1 MSTATSEIRATSDIR
16 NVAVIGHGGTGKTSL
31 VEQALVRGKV
41 VPKFAP
47 VDGGKSVSDHSPEE
61 IARGISVHTG
71 AAHLPWNGAKI
82 NLLDTPGSADF
93 IGEVVAA
100 LHVSDVAVMVVGADV
115 GVQIETAKLWRRL
128 QAAGKPCIVFVNQMD
143 KEHANF
149 ATVLADLREKLSGSF
164 VPVVVPIGDGA
175 GFSGVVDLL
184 SGKALTHMGGQESPG
199 TVPDDLADTIEEYRQ
214 SVIEGAAEGSD
225 ELMEKYLEEE
235 SLSDDE
241 VRTGLATSLHGNL
254 VVPVVAGSATLN
266 SGVASLLDALAAAA
280 PSPAGG
286 VDTDGAPSAF
296 VFKTSLDQYS
306 GKLSWIKVMT
316 GEITPDTE
324 LTVTRDGR
332 KERITKL
339 FTLCGSQLIDSRGL
353 AAGDLGVL
361 TKLTSAATG
370 DTLSQ
375 QSDLAYPPLD
385 LPQPVHAVTLAA
397 QSKKDEDKLGQF
409 LSRSAEEDPTFKV
422 RYNGETRE
430 TVVSA
435 MGELQLSI
443 ALERLKTTAKV
454 EVETN
459 VPRVAYRETITRS
472 AAAEYQHKKQTGGHG
487 QYAKVEITIK
497 PLPRGEQFSFV
508 NQTVGGAISKG
519 YIPGVE
525 KGLREGMAGGV
536 LAGFPVV
543 DVEIAL
549 VDGKEHSVD
558 SSELAFSLAARGALR
573 SAIDQA
579 RPALLEPVANLTVFV
594 EEGYLGDVL
603 SDLSSRRGRIQGQE
617 PIDGGMLEVKALV
630 PQAELLRYA
639 IDLKSMT
646 SGTASFEMEFD
657 HYAPLT
663 GRLADDIIKRSQE
676 ADTVGAGR

>member
-1 MSTATSEIRATSDIR
+1 MSTATSDIR
-16 NVAVIGHGGTGKTSL
+16 NVALIGHGGTGKSSL
-31 VEQALVRGKV
+31 FEQALVRGKV

-47 VDGGKSVSDHSPEE
+47 VEGGKSVSDHSPEE
-61 IARGISVHTG
+61 VARGISVHTA
-71 AAHLPWNGAKI
+71 AAHLAWNGAKI

-93 IGEVVAA
+93 IGDVVAA
-100 LHVSDVAVMVVGADV
+100 LHVSDVAVMVIGADV

-149 ATVLADLREKLSGSF
+149 ANVLADLRDKLPGSF

-184 SGKALTHMGGQESPG
+184 RGTALTHMGGQESPG
-199 TVPDDLADTIEEYRQ
+199 TVPGDLEDAIEDYRQ
-214 SVIEGAAEGSD
+214 GVIEGAADGSD

-235 SLSDDE
+235 TLSDDE
-241 VRTGLATSLHGNL
+241 VRTGLAASLHANL
-254 VVPVVAGSATLN
+254 VVPVLAGSATLN
-266 SGVASLLDALAAAA
+266 SGVACLLDVLEAAA
-280 PSPAGG
+280 PAPAAA
-286 VDTDGAPSAF
+286 DGAPSAF

-306 GKLSWIKVMT
+306 GKLSWIKVMS
-316 GEITPDTE
+316 GEITPDTD
-324 LTVTRDGR
+324 LVDTRDAR

-339 FTLCGSQLIDSRGL
+339 FTLRGSQLVDSDGL
-353 AAGDLGVL
+353 AAGDLGVF

-370 DTLSQ
+370 DTLAQ
-375 QSDLAYPPLD
+375 QSDLSYPPLD

-409 LSRSAEEDPTFKV
+409 LSRAAEEDPTFKV

-443 ALERLKTTAKV
+443 ALERLKNAAKV

-459 VPRVAYRETITRS
+459 VPRVAYRETIARPS
-472 AAAEYQHKKQTGGHG
+472 SAEYQHKKQTGGHG
-487 QYAKVEITIK
+487 QYAKVEIKVK

-508 NQTVGGAISKG
+508 NETVGGAISKG

-525 KGLREGMAGGV
+525 KGLREGMASGV
-536 LAGFPVV
+536 VAGFPVV
-543 DVEIAL
+543 DVEVAL

-573 SAIDQA
+573 SALEHA
-579 RPALLEPVANLTVFV
+579 KPVLLEPVANLTVYV

-617 PIDGGMLEVKALV
+617 PVDRGMLEVKALV

-646 SGTASFEMEFD
+646 SGTASFEMAFD
-657 HYAPLT
+657 HYAPIT

-676 ADTVGAGR
+676 ADAVVAGR

>member
-1 MSTATSEIRATSDIR
+1 M
-16 NVAVIGHGGTGKTSL
+16 
-31 VEQALVRGKV
+31 
-41 VPKFAP
+41 
-47 VDGGKSVSDHSPEE
+47 
-61 IARGISVHTG
+61 
-71 AAHLPWNGAKI
+71 
-82 NLLDTPGSADF
+82 
-93 IGEVVAA
+93 
-100 LHVSDVAVMVVGADV
+100 
-115 GVQIETAKLWRRL
+115 
-128 QAAGKPCIVFVNQMD
+128 
-143 KEHANF
+143 
-149 ATVLADLREKLSGSF
+149 
-164 VPVVVPIGDGA
+164 
-175 GFSGVVDLL
+175 
-184 SGKALTHMGGQESPG
+184 
-199 TVPDDLADTIEEYRQ
+199 
-214 SVIEGAAEGSD
+214 
-225 ELMEKYLEEE
+225 
-235 SLSDDE
+235 
-241 VRTGLATSLHGNL
+241 
-254 VVPVVAGSATLN
+254 
-266 SGVASLLDALAAAA
+266 
-280 PSPAGG
+280 
-286 VDTDGAPSAF
+286 
-296 VFKTSLDQYS
+296 FKTSLDQYS
-306 GKLSWIKVMT
+306 GKLSWIKVMS

-324 LTVTRDGR
+324 LVDTRDGR

-339 FTLCGSQLIDSRGL
+339 FTLCGSQLMDSAGL

-370 DTLSQ
+370 DTLAQ
-375 QSDLAYPPLD
+375 QSDLTYPPLD

-409 LSRSAEEDPTFKV
+409 LSRAAEEDPTFKV

-430 TVVSA
+430 TVVST

-443 ALERLKTTAKV
+443 VLERLKNAAKV

-459 VPRVAYRETITRS
+459 VPRVAYRETIARPS
-472 AAAEYQHKKQTGGHG
+472 AAEYQHKKQTGGHG
-487 QYAKVEITIK
+487 QYAKVEIKVK

-508 NQTVGGAISKG
+508 NETVGGAVSKG

-543 DVEIAL
+543 DVEVSL

-573 SAIDQA
+573 SALDHA
-579 RPALLEPVANLTVFV
+579 KPVLLEPVANLTVYV

-603 SDLSSRRGRIQGQE
+603 SDLSGRRGRIQGQE
-617 PIDGGMLEVKALV
+617 PVGGGLLEVKALV
-630 PQAELLRYA
+630 PQAELLRYG

-676 ADTVGAGR
+676 ADAVVAGR

>member
-1 MSTATSEIRATSDIR
+1 MSTAASDIR
-16 NVAVIGHGGTGKTSL
+16 NVALIGHGGTGKTSL

-47 VDGGKSVSDHSPEE
+47 VDGGKSVSDHTPEE
-61 IARGISVHTG
+61 VARGISVHT
-71 AAHLPWNGAKI
+71 AVAHLPWKGAKI

-93 IGEVVAA
+93 VGEVVAA
-100 LHVSDVAVMVVGADV
+100 LHVSDVAVLVVGGDV

-149 ATVLADLREKLSGSF
+149 ANTLADLREKLSGSF
-164 VPVVVPIGDGA
+164 VPAVVPIGDGA

-199 TVPDDLADTIEEYRQ
+199 AVPDDLADTVEEYRQ
-214 SVIEGAAEGSD
+214 DLIEGAAEGSD

-235 SLSDDE
+235 TLSDDE
-241 VRTGLATSLHGNL
+241 VRTGLAASLHGNL

-266 SGVASLLDALAAAA
+266 SGVASLLDVLQAVA
-280 PSPAGG
+280 PSAATGDG
-286 VDTDGAPSAF
+286 LDGAGAPAAF

-306 GKLSWIKVMT
+306 GRLSWIKVMS

-324 LTVTRDGR
+324 LVDTRDGR

-339 FTLCGSQLIDSRGL
+339 FTLCGSQLVDSAGL
-353 AAGDLGVL
+353 AAGDLGVF

-370 DTLSQ
+370 DTLAQ
-375 QSDLAYPPLD
+375 QADLSYPPLD

-409 LSRSAEEDPTFKV
+409 LTRAAEEDPTLKV

-443 ALERLKTTAKV
+443 ALERLKNTAKV

-459 VPRVAYRETITRS
+459 VPRVAYRETITRP
-472 AAAEYQHKKQTGGHG
+472 AGAEYQHKKQTGGHG
-487 QYAKVEITIK
+487 QYAKVEIRIK
-497 PLPRGEQFSFV
+497 PLPRGEDFSFV
-508 NQTVGGAISKG
+508 NQIVGGAIAKG

-543 DVEIAL
+543 DVEVAL

-573 SAIDQA
+573 SALDQA
-579 RPALLEPVANLTVFV
+579 RPVLLEPVANLTVYV
-594 EEGYLGDVL
+594 EESYLGDVL
-603 SDLSSRRGRIQGQE
+603 SDLSGRRGRIQGQE
-617 PIDGGMLEVKALV
+617 PVDGGMLEVKALV

-657 HYAPLT
+657 NYAPLT
-663 GRLADDIIKRSQE
+663 GRMADDIIKRSKE
-676 ADTVGAGR
+676 PDAVASGR

>member
-1 MSTATSEIRATSDIR
+1 MSTATSDIR
-16 NVAVIGHGGTGKTSL
+16 NVAIIGHGGTGKSSL
-31 VEQALVRGKV
+31 FEQALARGKV

-47 VDGGKSVSDHSPEE
+47 VEGGKSVSDHSPEE
-61 IARGISVHTG
+61 VARGISVHT
-71 AAHLPWNGAKI
+71 AVAHLAWNGAKI

-93 IGEVVAA
+93 IGDVVAA
-100 LHVSDVAVMVVGADV
+100 LHVSGVAVMVIGADV

-149 ATVLADLREKLSGSF
+149 ANVLADLRDKLPGSF

-184 SGKALTHMGGQESPG
+184 RGTALTHMGGQESPG
-199 TVPDDLADTIEEYRQ
+199 TVPGDLEDTIEEYRQ
-214 SVIEGAAEGSD
+214 GVIEGAAEGSD
-225 ELMEKYLEEE
+225 ELTEKYLEEE
-235 SLSDDE
+235 TLSDDE
-241 VRTGLATSLHGNL
+241 VRTGLAASLHANL
-254 VVPVVAGSATLN
+254 VVPVLAGSATLN
-266 SGVASLLDALAAAA
+266 SGVACLLDVLEAAA
-280 PSPAGG
+280 PAPAAA
-286 VDTDGAPSAF
+286 DGAPSAF

-306 GKLSWIKVMT
+306 GKLSWIKVMS
-316 GEITPDTE
+316 GEVTPDTE
-324 LTVTRDGR
+324 LVDTRDAR

-339 FTLCGSQLIDSRGL
+339 FTLCGSQLVDSDGL
-353 AAGDLGVL
+353 AAGDLGVF

-370 DTLSQ
+370 DTLAQ
-375 QSDLAYPPLD
+375 QSDLSYPPLD

-409 LSRSAEEDPTFKV
+409 LSRAAEEDPTFKV

-430 TVVSA
+430 TVVST
-435 MGELQLSI
+435 MGELQLAI
-443 ALERLKTTAKV
+443 VLERLKNAAKV

-459 VPRVAYRETITRS
+459 VPRVAYRETIARPS
-472 AAAEYQHKKQTGGHG
+472 GAEYQHKKQTGGHG
-487 QYAKVEITIK
+487 QYAKVEIKVK
-497 PLPRGEQFSFV
+497 PLPRGEKFSFV
-508 NQTVGGAISKG
+508 NETVGGAISKG

-525 KGLREGMAGGV
+525 KGLREGMASGV
-536 LAGFPVV
+536 VAGFPVV
-543 DVEIAL
+543 DVEVAL

-573 SAIDQA
+573 SAIEHA
-579 RPALLEPVANLTVFV
+579 KPVLLEPVANLTVYV
-594 EEGYLGDVL
+594 EDGYLGDVL

-617 PIDGGMLEVKALV
+617 PVDGGMLEVKALV

-646 SGTASFEMEFD
+646 SGTASFETAFD

-676 ADTVGAGR
+676 ADAVVAGR

>member
-1 MSTATSEIRATSDIR
+1 MSTATSDIR
-16 NVAVIGHGGTGKTSL
+16 NVAIIGHGGIGKTSL
-31 VEQALVRGKV
+31 FEQALARGKV

-47 VDGGKSVSDHSPEE
+47 VEGGKSVSDHSPEE
-61 IARGISVHTG
+61 VARGISLHTA
-71 AAHLPWNGAKI
+71 AAHLAWNGAKI

-93 IGEVVAA
+93 IGDVVAA
-100 LHVSDVAVMVVGADV
+100 LHVSDVAVMVIGADA

-149 ATVLADLREKLSGSF
+149 ANVLADLRDKLPGSF

-184 SGKALTHMGGQESPG
+184 RGKALTHMGGQESPG
-199 TVPDDLADTIEEYRQ
+199 TVPGDLEDTIEEYRQ
-214 SVIEGAAEGSD
+214 GVIEGAAEGSD

-235 SLSDDE
+235 TLSDDE
-241 VRTGLATSLHGNL
+241 VRTGLAASLHANL
-254 VVPVVAGSATLN
+254 VVPVLAGSATLN
-266 SGVASLLDALAAAA
+266 SGVACLLDVLEAAA
-280 PSPAGG
+280 PAPAAA
-286 VDTDGAPSAF
+286 DGAPSAF

-306 GKLSWIKVMT
+306 GKLSWIKVMS
-316 GEITPDTE
+316 GQITPDTE
-324 LTVTRDGR
+324 LVDTRDAR

-339 FTLCGSQLIDSRGL
+339 FTLCGSHLVDSDGL
-353 AAGDLGVL
+353 AAGDLGVF

-370 DTLSQ
+370 DTLAQ
-375 QSDLAYPPLD
+375 QSDLSYPPLD

-409 LSRSAEEDPTFKV
+409 LSRAAEEDPTFKV

-430 TVVSA
+430 TVVST
-435 MGELQLSI
+435 MGELQLAI
-443 ALERLKTTAKV
+443 VLERLKNAAKV

-459 VPRVAYRETITRS
+459 VPRVAYRETIARPS
-472 AAAEYQHKKQTGGHG
+472 GAEYQHKKQTGGHG
-487 QYAKVEITIK
+487 QYAKVEITVR
-497 PLPRGEQFSFV
+497 PLPRGEKFSFV
-508 NQTVGGAISKG
+508 NETVGGAISKG

-525 KGLREGMAGGV
+525 KGLREGMASGV
-536 LAGFPVV
+536 VAGFPVV
-543 DVEIAL
+543 DVEVAL

-573 SAIDQA
+573 SAIEHA
-579 RPALLEPVANLTVFV
+579 KPVLLEPVANLTVYV

-617 PIDGGMLEVKALV
+617 PVDGGMLEVKALV

-646 SGTASFEMEFD
+646 SGTASFETAFD

-663 GRLADDIIKRSQE
+663 GRLADDIIKRSRE
-676 ADTVGAGR
+676 ADAVVAGR

>member
-1 MSTATSEIRATSDIR
+1 MSTPTSDIR
-16 NVAVIGHGGTGKTSL
+16 NVAIIGHGGTGKTS
-31 VEQALVRGKV
+31 VFEQALVRGKV

-47 VDGGKSVSDHSPEE
+47 VEGGKSVSDHSSEE
-61 IARGISVHTG
+61 VARGISVRT
-71 AAHLPWNGAKI
+71 AVAHVPWNGAKV

-100 LHVSDVAVMVVGADV
+100 LHVSDVAVMVVGGDV
-115 GVQIETAKLWRRL
+115 GVQIETTKLWRRL

-143 KEHANF
+143 KERANF
-149 ATVLADLREKLSGSF
+149 ATVLADLRDKLSGNF
-164 VPVVVPIGDGA
+164 VPVVAPIGDGA

-184 SGKALTHMGGQESPG
+184 RGKALTHMGGQESTG
-199 TVPDDLADTIEEYRQ
+199 TVPGDLEDTIEEYRQ
-214 SVIEGAAEGSD
+214 GVIEGAADGSD

-235 SLSDDE
+235 TLSDEE
-241 VRTGLATSLHGNL
+241 VRTGLAASLLANL
-254 VVPVVAGSATLN
+254 VVPVLAGSATLN
-266 SGVASLLDALAAAA
+266 SGVASLLDVLEAAA
-280 PSPAGG
+280 PAPAATGG
-286 VDTDGAPSAF
+286 PDADGAASAF

-306 GKLSWIKVMT
+306 GKLSWIRVMS

-324 LTVTRDGR
+324 LVDTRDGR

-339 FTLCGSQLIDSRGL
+339 FTLCGSQLVDSGGL
-353 AAGDLGVL
+353 AAGDLGVF
-361 TKLTSAATG
+361 TKLASAATG
-370 DTLSQ
+370 DTLAQHGDPS
-375 QSDLAYPPLD
+375 YPPLD

-409 LSRSAEEDPTFKV
+409 LSRAAEEDPTFKV

-443 ALERLKTTAKV
+443 ALERLKNAAKV
-454 EVETN
+454 EVETS
-459 VPRVAYRETITRS
+459 VPRVAYRETISRPS
-472 AAAEYQHKKQTGGHG
+472 GAEYQHKKQTGGHG
-487 QYAKVEITIK
+487 QYAKVEIK
-497 PLPRGEQFSFV
+497 VRPLPRGEEFSFV
-508 NQTVGGAISKG
+508 NETVGGAISRG

-536 LAGFPVV
+536 LARFPVV
-543 DVEIAL
+543 DVEVAL

-573 SAIDQA
+573 SALEQA
-579 RPALLEPVANLTVFV
+579 KPVLLEPVANLTVYV
-594 EEGYLGDVL
+594 DEGYLGDVL
-603 SDLSSRRGRIQGQE
+603 SDLSGRRGRIQGQE
-617 PIDGGMLEVKALV
+617 PVDGGLLEVKALV

-646 SGTASFEMEFD
+646 SGTASFEMQFD
-657 HYAPLT
+657 RYAPLT

-676 ADTVGAGR
+676 ADAVVAGR

>member
-1 MSTATSEIRATSDIR
+1 L
-16 NVAVIGHGGTGKTSL
+16 IGHGGTGKTSL

-47 VDGGKSVSDHSPEE
+47 VDGGKSVSDHTPEE
-61 IARGISVHTG
+61 VARGISVHT
-71 AAHLPWNGAKI
+71 ATAHLPWKGAKI

-100 LHVSDVAVMVVGADV
+100 LHVSDVAVMVVGGDV

-149 ATVLADLREKLSGSF
+149 ANTLADLREKLSGSF
-164 VPVVVPIGDGA
+164 VPAVVPIGDGA

-199 TVPDDLADTIEEYRQ
+199 TVPDDLADTVEEYRQ
-214 SVIEGAAEGSD
+214 GLIEGAADGSD
-225 ELMEKYLEEE
+225 ELMEKYLDEET
-235 SLSDDE
+235 LSDDE
-241 VRTGLATSLHGNL
+241 VRTGLAASLRGNL

-266 SGVASLLDALAAAA
+266 SGVASLLDVIEAVAPSAAADD
-280 PSPAGG
+280 GLDG
-286 VDTDGAPSAF
+286 DGAPAAF

-306 GKLSWIKVMT
+306 GKLSWIKVMS
-316 GEITPDTE
+316 GRLTPDAE
-324 LTVTRDGR
+324 LVTTRDGK
-332 KERITKL
+332 KERVTKL
-339 FTLCGSQLIDSRGL
+339 FVLQGADLKDVPAL

-361 TKLTSAATG
+361 TKLASAATG
-370 DTLSQ
+370 DTLAQDSEL
-375 QSDLAYPPLD
+375 SYPPLD
-385 LPQPVHAVTLAA
+385 LPQPVHAVTVSAS
-397 QSKKDEDKLGQF
+397 SKKDEDKLSQF
-409 LSRSAEEDPTFKV
+409 LTRTAEEDPTFRV

-430 TVVSA
+430 TVVST

-443 ALERLKTTAKV
+443 ALERLKNAAKV

-459 VPRVAYRETITRS
+459 VPRIAYRETITGS
-472 AAAEYQHKKQTGGHG
+472 AGAEYQHKKQTGGHG
-487 QYAKVEITIK
+487 QYAKVEIRIK
-497 PLPRGEQFSFV
+497 PLPNGEEFEFV
-508 NQTVGGAISKG
+508 NQIVGGAISRG

-525 KGLREGMAGGV
+525 KGLREGMSGGV
-536 LAGFPVV
+536 LAGFPVMGI
-543 DVEIAL
+543 EATL

-558 SSELAFSLAARGALR
+558 SSELAFALAARGALR
-573 SAIDQA
+573 DAVQQA
-579 RPALLEPVANLTVFV
+579 RPVLLEPVCDLTVYA
-594 EEGYLGDVL
+594 EEQYLGDVL
-603 SDLSSRRGRIQGQE
+603 SDLSGRRGRIQGQE
-617 PIDGGMLEVKALV
+617 PAGAGILEIKALV

-646 SGTASFEMEFD
+646 SGTASFEMQFD

-663 GRLADDIIKRSQE
+663 GRLAEDVIKRSQAAE
-676 ADTVGAGR
+676 AAAAGR